1 MSKQEELLNRY
12 EKLIRKAKQSVS
24 KDEADKAPGSC
35 RRCPYYRPEFRY
47 RFCLYARCPFKKA
60 DTVFRKKPKAKDPFS
75 EKRW

>member
-12 EKLIRKAKQSVS
+12 EKLIRKAKQ
-24 KDEADKAPGSC
+24 EGCAEEAPGSC
-35 RRCPYYRPEFRY
+35 RRCLYYRPEFKY
-47 RFCLYARCPFKKA
+47 RFCLYARCPFQKA